1 MSEVLVVVSKV
12 KKMVKEQGLR
22 TGEGFVEALSKK
34 VEEMIKKAVD
44 KVKQEGKKK
53 TLGAEDLM

>member
-1 MSEVLVVVSKV
+1 MSEILVVASKV
-12 KKMVKEQGLR
+12 KKLIKEQGLR
-22 TGEGFVEALSKK
+22 SSPGYLEALSKK
-34 VEEMIKKAVD
+34 VEELVKSSAD

>member
-1 MSEVLVVVSKV
+1 MSEILVVVSKV
-12 KKMVKEQGLR
+12 KKLVKEQGLR

-34 VEEMIKKAVD
+34 VEEMVKNAVE
-44 KVKQEGKKK
+44 KVKSEGKKK